1 MKMQDLQKITGYMGG
16 LTPSATLAI
25 TAKAKALKA
34 EGLDVCSMA
43 AGEPDFDTPKAV
55 KDACIQALNESKVYY
70 TPASGLPE
78 LRKLVAKKFT
88 EENNIP
94 CTFEQCVVA
103 PGAKFSVF
111 SAIAALCGPGDE
123 VIIPAPFWLS
133 YPEMVDTTGAKPV
146 IVNTKAENNFELVPE
161 ELEAA
166 VTEKTKLMILTTPSN
181 PTGAVY
187 SREKLEAIA
196 NIAVKHNFMILADE
210 IYEKLVYDADKP
222 HISIASL
229 SEEIRNLTITVNG
242 CSKAY
247 SMTGWRIGF
256 LTAPLWLAKRII
268 AFQSHTTSNVTTF
281 AQYGAIAALE
291 GKADA
296 DIENMR
302 QAFAKRRDLIYSL
315 VSKIDGIKCLRPQ
328 GAFYLLCDIS
338 AFGMGSD
345 EFCTRLLEEE
355 KLAAIPC
362 SSFGADNMIRFSYA
376 CSEENIRKAAER
388 LQSFVAKLAK

>member
-1 MKMQDLQKITGYMGG
+1 MGG

-34 EGLDVCSMA
+34 EGLDVCNMA

-94 CTFEQCVVA
+94 CSFEQCVVA

-133 YPEMVDTTGAKPV
+133 YPEMVSTTGAKPV

-187 SREKLEAIA
+187 SKAKLEAIA

-247 SMTGWRIGF
+247 SMTGWRIGY

>member
-1 MKMQDLQKITGYMGG
+1 MQDLQKITGYMGG

-133 YPEMVDTTGAKPV
+133 YPEMVSTTGAKPV

-187 SREKLEAIA
+187 SKAKLEAIA

-388 LQSFVAKLAK
+388 LEKFVAKLAK

>member
-1 MKMQDLQKITGYMGG
+1 MQDLQKITGFMGG

-88 EENNIP
+88 EENNVP

-133 YPEMVDTTGAKPV
+133 YPEMVSTTGAKPV

-166 VTEKTKLMILTTPSN
+166 VTDKTKLMILTTPSN

-187 SREKLEAIA
+187 SKAKLEAIG

-388 LQSFVAKLAK
+388 LEKFVAKLAK

>member
-1 MKMQDLQKITGYMGG
+1 MQDLQKITGFMGG

-133 YPEMVDTTGAKPV
+133 YPEMVNTTGAKPV

-296 DIENMR
+296 DIDNMR

-315 VSKIDGIKCLRPQ
+315 VSKIEGIKCLRPQ

-376 CSEENIRKAAER
+376 CSEDNIRKAAER
-388 LQSFVAKLAK
+388 LQSFVAKLCK

>member
-1 MKMQDLQKITGYMGG
+1 MQDLQKITGYMGG

-133 YPEMVDTTGAKPV
+133 YPEMVNTTGAKPV

-187 SREKLEAIA
+187 SKAKLEAIA

-376 CSEENIRKAAER
+376 CSEDNIRKAAER
-388 LQSFVAKLAK
+388 LQNFVAKLNK

>member
-1 MKMQDLQKITGYMGG
+1 MQDLQKINGYMGG

-88 EENNIP
+88 EDNNIP

-133 YPEMVDTTGAKPV
+133 YPEMVSTTGAKPV

-187 SREKLEAIA
+187 SKAKLEAIA

-315 VSKIDGIKCLRPQ
+315 VSKIEGIKCLRPQ

>member
-1 MKMQDLQKITGYMGG
+1 MGG

-133 YPEMVDTTGAKPV
+133 YPEMVNTTGAKPV

-187 SREKLEAIA
+187 SKEKLEAIA

-268 AFQSHTTSNVTTF
+268 AIQSHTTSNVTTF

-296 DIENMR
+296 DIEAMR

-315 VSKIDGIKCLRPQ
+315 VSVIPGVKCLRPQ

>member
-1 MKMQDLQKITGYMGG
+1 MQDLQAVSGYMGG

-34 EGLDVCSMA
+34 EGMDVCSMA
-43 AGEPDFDTPKAV
+43 AGEPDFDTPKAI

-133 YPEMVDTTGAKPV
+133 YPEMVKTTGAKVV
-146 IVNTKAENNFELVPE
+146 IIDTKAENNFELDPA

-166 VTEKTKLMILTTPSN
+166 VTDKTKLLILTTPSN

-187 SREKLEAIA
+187 SRSKLEAIA
-196 NIAVKHNFMILADE
+196 NVAVKNNFMILADE

-247 SMTGWRIGF
+247 SMTGWRIGY

-291 GKADA
+291 GKAND
-296 DIENMR
+296 DIEAMR

-315 VSKIDGIKCLRPQ
+315 VSAIPGVKCLRPQ

-376 CSEENIRKAAER
+376 CSEENIRQAAER
-388 LQSFVAKLAK
+388 LQKFTAKLAK

>member
-1 MKMQDLQKITGYMGG
+1 MQDLQKITGFMGG

-133 YPEMVDTTGAKPV
+133 YPEMVNTTGAKPV

-376 CSEENIRKAAER
+376 CSEDNIRKAAER

>member
-1 MKMQDLQKITGYMGG
+1 MQDLQKITGFMGG

-88 EENNIP
+88 EENNSP

-133 YPEMVDTTGAKPV
+133 YPEMVSTTGAKPV

-187 SREKLEAIA
+187 SKAKLEAIA

-247 SMTGWRIGF
+247 SMTGWRIGY

>member
-1 MKMQDLQKITGYMGG
+1 MQDLQKISGYMGG

-34 EGLDVCSMA
+34 EGMDVCSMA
-43 AGEPDFDTPKAV
+43 AGEPDFDTPKAI
-55 KDACIQALNESKVYY
+55 KDACIQALNDSKVYY

-133 YPEMVDTTGAKPV
+133 YPEMVATTGAKSV
-146 IVNTKAENNFELVPE
+146 IVNTKAENNFELDPAD
-161 ELEAA
+161 LEAA
-166 VTEKTKLMILTTPSN
+166 VTEKTKLMILTSPSN

-187 SREKLEAIA
+187 SKAKLEAIA

-210 IYEKLVYDADKP
+210 IYEKLVYDADQP

-296 DIENMR
+296 DIEAMR

-315 VSKIDGIKCLRPQ
+315 VSVIPGIKCLRPQ

-376 CSEENIRKAAER
+376 CSEDNIRQAAER
-388 LQSFVAKLAK
+388 LARFVAKLAK

>member
-1 MKMQDLQKITGYMGG
+1 MGG

-43 AGEPDFDTPKAV
+43 AGEPDFDTPKAI
-55 KDACIQALNESKVYY
+55 KDACIQALNDSKVYY

-133 YPEMVDTTGAKPV
+133 YPEMVKTTGAKVV
-146 IVNTKAENNFELVPE
+146 IVNTKAENNFELDPA

-166 VTEKTKLMILTTPSN
+166 VTDKTKLMILTTPSN

-187 SREKLEAIA
+187 SRSKLEAIA
-196 NIAVKHNFMILADE
+196 EIAVKNNFMILADE

-229 SEEIRNLTITVNG
+229 SEAVRNLTITVNG

-247 SMTGWRIGF
+247 SMTGWRIGY

-291 GKADA
+291 GKAND
-296 DIENMR
+296 DIEAMR

-315 VSKIDGIKCLRPQ
+315 VSEIPGVKCLRPQ

-355 KLAAIPC
+355 QLAAIPC

-376 CSEENIRKAAER
+376 CSEENIRQAAER
-388 LQSFVAKLAK
+388 LAKFVAKLSK

>member
-1 MKMQDLQKITGYMGG
+1 MQDLQKITGFMGG

-43 AGEPDFDTPKAV
+43 AGEPDFDTPQAV

-133 YPEMVDTTGAKPV
+133 YPEMVNTTGAKPV

-315 VSKIDGIKCLRPQ
+315 VSKIEGIKCLRPQ

-376 CSEENIRKAAER
+376 CSEDNIRKAAER
-388 LQSFVAKLAK
+388 LQSFVAKLCK

>member
-1 MKMQDLQKITGYMGG
+1 MG
-16 LTPSATLAI
+16 
-25 TAKAKALKA
+25 KYK
-34 EGLDVCSMA
+34 
-43 AGEPDFDTPKAV
+43 DT
-55 KDACIQALNESKVYY
+55 
-70 TPASGLPE
+70 
-78 LRKLVAKKFT
+78 
-88 EENNIP
+88 
-94 CTFEQCVVA
+94 CV
-103 PGAKFSVF
+103 
-111 SAIAALCGPGDE
+111 
-123 VIIPAPFWLS
+123 
-133 YPEMVDTTGAKPV
+133 
-146 IVNTKAENNFELVPE
+146 FELVPE

-166 VTEKTKLMILTTPSN
+166 VTDKTKLMILTTPSN

-187 SREKLEAIA
+187 SKAKLEAIA

-388 LQSFVAKLAK
+388 LEKFVAKLAK

>member
-1 MKMQDLQKITGYMGG
+1 MQDLQKITGFMGG

-133 YPEMVDTTGAKPV
+133 YPEMVSTTGAKPV

-166 VTEKTKLMILTTPSN
+166 VTDKTKLMILTTPSN

-187 SREKLEAIA
+187 SKAKLEAIG

-296 DIENMR
+296 DIESMR

-388 LQSFVAKLAK
+388 LEKFVAKLAK

>member
-1 MKMQDLQKITGYMGG
+1 MQDLQKISGYMGG

-34 EGLDVCSMA
+34 EGMDVCSMA
-43 AGEPDFDTPKAV
+43 AGEPDFDTPKAI
-55 KDACIQALNESKVYY
+55 KDACIQALNDSKVYY

-133 YPEMVDTTGAKPV
+133 YPEMVATTGAKSV
-146 IVNTKAENNFELVPE
+146 IVNTKAENNFELDPAD
-161 ELEAA
+161 LEAA
-166 VTEKTKLMILTTPSN
+166 VTEKTKLMILTSPSN

-187 SREKLEAIA
+187 SKAKLEAIA

-210 IYEKLVYDADKP
+210 IYEKLVYDADQP

-296 DIENMR
+296 DIEAMR

-315 VSKIDGIKCLRPQ
+315 VSVIPGVKCLRPQ

-376 CSEENIRKAAER
+376 CSEDNIRQAAER
-388 LQSFVAKLAK
+388 LARFVAKLAK

>member
-1 MKMQDLQKITGYMGG
+1 MQNLQEISGYMGG

-43 AGEPDFDTPKAV
+43 AGEPDFDTPKAI
-55 KDACIQALNESKVYY
+55 KDACIQALNDSKVYY

-88 EENNIP
+88 EDNNIP

-133 YPEMVDTTGAKPV
+133 YPEMVKTTGAKVV
-146 IVNTKAENNFELVPE
+146 IINTKAENNFELVPE

-166 VTEKTKLMILTTPSN
+166 VTERTKLMILTTPSN

-187 SREKLEAIA
+187 SKAKLEAIA

-210 IYEKLVYDADKP
+210 IYEKLVYDADQP

-296 DIENMR
+296 DIEAMR

-315 VSKIDGIKCLRPQ
+315 VSVIPGVKCLRPQ

-376 CSEENIRKAAER
+376 CSEDNIRQAAER
-388 LQSFVAKLAK
+388 LARFVAKLAK

>member
-1 MKMQDLQKITGYMGG
+1 MQDLQKITGYMGG

-133 YPEMVDTTGAKPV
+133 YPEMVNTTGAKPV

-181 PTGAVY
+181 PTGVVY
-187 SREKLEAIA
+187 SKAKLEAIA

-388 LQSFVAKLAK
+388 LQSFVAKLNK

>member
-1 MKMQDLQKITGYMGG
+1 MQDLQKITGYMGG

-133 YPEMVDTTGAKPV
+133 YPEMVSTTGAKPV

-187 SREKLEAIA
+187 SKAKLEAIA

-338 AFGMGSD
+338 AFGMTSD

-388 LQSFVAKLAK
+388 LQKFVAKLGK

>member
-1 MKMQDLQKITGYMGG
+1 MQDLQKVSGFMGG

-43 AGEPDFDTPKAV
+43 AGEPDFDTPKAI
-55 KDACIQALNESKVYY
+55 KDACIQALNDSKVYY

-78 LRKLVAKKFT
+78 LRKLVAKKLT

-133 YPEMVDTTGAKPV
+133 YPEMVKTTGAKVV
-146 IVNTKAENNFELVPE
+146 IVNTKAENNFELDPA

-166 VTEKTKLMILTTPSN
+166 VTDKTKLMILTTPSN

-187 SREKLEAIA
+187 SRSKLEAIA
-196 NIAVKHNFMILADE
+196 EIAVKNNFMILADE

-229 SEEIRNLTITVNG
+229 SEAVRNLTITVNG

-247 SMTGWRIGF
+247 SMTGWRIGY

-315 VSKIDGIKCLRPQ
+315 VSKIEGIKCLRPQ

>member
-1 MKMQDLQKITGYMGG
+1 MQDLQKISGYMGG

-43 AGEPDFDTPKAV
+43 AGEPDFDTPKAI
-55 KDACIQALNESKVYY
+55 KDACIQALNDSKVYY

-78 LRKLVAKKFT
+78 LRKLVAEKFT
-88 EENNIP
+88 RDNNIP

-133 YPEMVDTTGAKPV
+133 YPEMVATTGAKSV

-166 VTEKTKLMILTTPSN
+166 VTERTKLMILTTPSN

-196 NIAVKHNFMILADE
+196 NIAVKHKFMILADE

-229 SEEIRNLTITVNG
+229 SEDIRNLTITVNG

-302 QAFAKRRDLIYSL
+302 QAFAKRCDLIYSL
-315 VSKIDGIKCLRPQ
+315 VSKIPGVKCLRPQ

-388 LQSFVAKLAK
+388 LQSFVAKLNK

>member
-1 MKMQDLQKITGYMGG
+1 MQDLQKITGFMGG

-94 CTFEQCVVA
+94 CSFEQCVVA

-133 YPEMVDTTGAKPV
+133 YPEMVSTTGAKPV

-187 SREKLEAIA
+187 SKAKLEAIA

-247 SMTGWRIGF
+247 SMTGWRIGY

-315 VSKIDGIKCLRPQ
+315 VSKIEGIKCLRPQ

>member
-1 MKMQDLQKITGYMGG
+1 MQDLQKISGYMGG

-25 TAKAKALKA
+25 TAKAKSLKA
-34 EGLDVCSMA
+34 EGVDVCSMA
-43 AGEPDFDTPKAV
+43 AGEPDFDTPKAI

-88 EENNIP
+88 EENNVP

-133 YPEMVDTTGAKPV
+133 YPEMVATTGAKSV
-146 IVNTKAENNFELVPE
+146 IVNTKAENNFEIDPAD
-161 ELEAA
+161 LEAA
-166 VTEKTKLMILTTPSN
+166 VTDKTKLMILTSPSN

-187 SREKLEAIA
+187 SRSKLEAIA
-196 NIAVKHNFMILADE
+196 NVAVKHNFMILADE

-229 SEEIRNLTITVNG
+229 SEAIRNLTITVNG

-247 SMTGWRIGF
+247 SMTGWRVGY

-296 DIENMR
+296 DIEAMR

-315 VSKIDGIKCLRPQ
+315 VSAIPGIKCLRPQ
-328 GAFYLLCDIS
+328 GAFYLLCDIT
-338 AFGMGSD
+338 AFGMSSD
-345 EFCTRLLEEE
+345 EFCTKLLEEE

-362 SSFGADNMIRFSYA
+362 ASFGAEGMIRLSYA
-376 CSEENIRKAAER
+376 CSEDNIRKAAER
-388 LQSFVAKLAK
+388 LQSFVAKISK

>member
-1 MKMQDLQKITGYMGG
+1 MQDLQAVSGYMGG

-34 EGLDVCSMA
+34 EGMDVCSMA
-43 AGEPDFDTPKAV
+43 AGEPDFDTPKAI

-133 YPEMVDTTGAKPV
+133 YPEMVKTTGAKVV
-146 IVNTKAENNFELVPE
+146 IIDTKAENNFELDPA

-166 VTEKTKLMILTTPSN
+166 VTDKTKLLILTTPSN

-187 SREKLEAIA
+187 SRSKLEAIA
-196 NIAVKHNFMILADE
+196 NVAVKNNFMILADE

-229 SEEIRNLTITVNG
+229 SEDIRNLTITVNG

-247 SMTGWRIGF
+247 SMTGWRIGY

-291 GKADA
+291 GKAND
-296 DIENMR
+296 DIEAMR

-315 VSKIDGIKCLRPQ
+315 VSAIPGVKCLRPQ

-376 CSEENIRKAAER
+376 CSEENIRQAAER
-388 LQSFVAKLAK
+388 LQKFTAKLAK

>member
-1 MKMQDLQKITGYMGG
+1 MQDLQKITGFMGG

-133 YPEMVDTTGAKPV
+133 YPEMVSTTGAKPV

-187 SREKLEAIA
+187 SKAKLEAIA

-247 SMTGWRIGF
+247 SMTGWRIGY

>member
-1 MKMQDLQKITGYMGG
+1 MQDLQKVSGFMGG

-43 AGEPDFDTPKAV
+43 AGEPDFDTPKAI
-55 KDACIQALNESKVYY
+55 KDACIQALNDSKVYY

-133 YPEMVDTTGAKPV
+133 YPEMVKTTGAKVV
-146 IVNTKAENNFELVPE
+146 IVNTKAENNFELDPA

-166 VTEKTKLMILTTPSN
+166 VTDKTKLMILTTPSN

-187 SREKLEAIA
+187 SRSKLEAIA
-196 NIAVKHNFMILADE
+196 EIAVKNNFMILADE

-229 SEEIRNLTITVNG
+229 SEAVRNLTITVNG

-247 SMTGWRIGF
+247 SMTGWRIGY

-291 GKADA
+291 GKAND
-296 DIENMR
+296 DIEAMR

-315 VSKIDGIKCLRPQ
+315 VSEIPGVKCLRPQ

-355 KLAAIPC
+355 QLAAIPC

-376 CSEENIRKAAER
+376 CSEENIRQAAER
-388 LQSFVAKLAK
+388 LAKFVAKLSK

>member
-1 MKMQDLQKITGYMGG
+1 MQDLQAVSGYMGG

-34 EGLDVCSMA
+34 EGMDVCSMA
-43 AGEPDFDTPKAV
+43 AGEPDFDTPKAI

-133 YPEMVDTTGAKPV
+133 YPEMVKTTGAKVV
-146 IVNTKAENNFELVPE
+146 IINTKAENNFELDPA

-166 VTEKTKLMILTTPSN
+166 VTDKTKLLILTTPSN

-187 SREKLEAIA
+187 SRSKLEAIA
-196 NIAVKHNFMILADE
+196 NVAVKNNFMILADE

-229 SEEIRNLTITVNG
+229 SEEIRNRTITVNG

-247 SMTGWRIGF
+247 SMTGWRIGY

-291 GKADA
+291 GKAND
-296 DIENMR
+296 DIEAMR

-315 VSKIDGIKCLRPQ
+315 VSAIPGIKCLRPQ

-376 CSEENIRKAAER
+376 CSEENIRQAADR
-388 LQSFVAKLAK
+388 LQKFVAKLAK

>member
-1 MKMQDLQKITGYMGG
+1 MQDLQKITGYMGG

-133 YPEMVDTTGAKPV
+133 YPEMVSTTGAKPV

-161 ELEAA
+161 EFEAA

-187 SREKLEAIA
+187 SKAKLEAIA

-388 LQSFVAKLAK
+388 LEKFVAKLAK

>member
-1 MKMQDLQKITGYMGG
+1 MQDLQAISGYMGG

-34 EGLDVCSMA
+34 EGMDVCSMA
-43 AGEPDFDTPKAV
+43 AGEPDFDTPKAI

-133 YPEMVDTTGAKPV
+133 YPEMVKTTGAKVV
-146 IVNTKAENNFELVPE
+146 IIDTKAENNFELDPA

-166 VTEKTKLMILTTPSN
+166 VTDKTKLLILTTPSN

-187 SREKLEAIA
+187 SRSKLEAIA
-196 NIAVKHNFMILADE
+196 NVAVKNNFMILADE

-247 SMTGWRIGF
+247 SMTGWRIGY

-291 GKADA
+291 GKAND
-296 DIENMR
+296 DIEAMR

-315 VSKIDGIKCLRPQ
+315 VSAIPGVKCLRPQ

-376 CSEENIRKAAER
+376 CSEENIRQAAER
-388 LQSFVAKLAK
+388 LQKFTAKLAK

>member
-1 MKMQDLQKITGYMGG
+1 MQDLQKISGYMGG

-43 AGEPDFDTPKAV
+43 AGEPDFDTPQV
-55 KDACIQALNESKVYY
+55 IKDACIKALNESKVYY

-88 EENNIP
+88 EENNVP

-133 YPEMVDTTGAKPV
+133 YPEMVNTTGAKVV
-146 IVNTKAENNFELVPE
+146 IVNTSSENNFELDPAD
-161 ELEAA
+161 LEAA
-166 VTEKTKLMILTTPSN
+166 VTERTKLLILTTPSN

-187 SREKLEAIA
+187 SRSKLEAIA

-222 HISIASL
+222 HVSIASL
-229 SEEIRNLTITVNG
+229 SEEVRNLTITVNG

-247 SMTGWRIGF
+247 SMTGWRVGY

-281 AQYGAIAALE
+281 AQYGAMAALE

-302 QAFAKRRDLIYSL
+302 QAFARRRDLIHSL
-315 VSKIDGIKCLRPQ
+315 ISAIPGVKCLRPQ
-328 GAFYLLCDIS
+328 GAFYLLCDVS
-338 AFGMGSD
+338 SFGMSSD

-362 SSFGADNMIRFSYA
+362 GSFGADGMIRLSYA
-376 CSEENIRKAAER
+376 CSEDNIRKAAER
-388 LQSFVAKLAK
+388 LRKFVEKLS

>member
-1 MKMQDLQKITGYMGG
+1 MQDLQKISGYMGG

-34 EGLDVCSMA
+34 EGMDVCSMA
-43 AGEPDFDTPKAV
+43 AGEPDFDTPKAI
-55 KDACIQALNESKVYY
+55 KDACIQALNDSKVYY

-133 YPEMVDTTGAKPV
+133 YPEMVATTGAKSV
-146 IVNTKAENNFELVPE
+146 IVNTKAENNFELDPAD
-161 ELEAA
+161 LEAA
-166 VTEKTKLMILTTPSN
+166 VTEKTKLMILTSPSN

-187 SREKLEAIA
+187 SKAKLEAIA

-210 IYEKLVYDADKP
+210 IYEKLVYDADQP

-296 DIENMR
+296 DIEAMR

-315 VSKIDGIKCLRPQ
+315 VSVIPGVKCLRPQ

-345 EFCTRLLEEE
+345 EFCTRLLDEE

-376 CSEENIRKAAER
+376 CSEDNIRQAAER
-388 LQSFVAKLAK
+388 LARFVAKLAK

>member
-1 MKMQDLQKITGYMGG
+1 MQDLQKISGYMGG

-34 EGLDVCSMA
+34 EGMDVCSMA
-43 AGEPDFDTPKAV
+43 AGEPDFDTPKAI
-55 KDACIQALNESKVYY
+55 KDACIQALNDSKVYY

-133 YPEMVDTTGAKPV
+133 YPEMVATTGAKSV
-146 IVNTKAENNFELVPE
+146 IVNTKAENNFELDPA

-187 SREKLEAIA
+187 SRAKLEAIA

-210 IYEKLVYDADKP
+210 IYEKLVYDADQP

-296 DIENMR
+296 DIEAMR

-315 VSKIDGIKCLRPQ
+315 VSVIPGVKCLRPQ

>member
-1 MKMQDLQKITGYMGG
+1 MGG

-43 AGEPDFDTPKAV
+43 AGEPDFDTPKAI
-55 KDACIQALNESKVYY
+55 KEACIQALNESKVYY

-88 EENNIP
+88 EDNNIP

-133 YPEMVDTTGAKPV
+133 YPEMVKTTGAVPV

-187 SREKLEAIA
+187 SKEKLEAIA

-229 SEEIRNLTITVNG
+229 SEAIRNLTITVNG

-302 QAFAKRRDLIYSL
+302 QAFAVRRDLIYSL
-315 VSKIDGIKCLRPQ
+315 VSKIPGIKCLRPQ

-388 LQSFVAKLAK
+388 LQNFVKKLGK